1 MKLTKNQ
8 LIEDGLQAFTNSLGD
23 DIWVWFQ
30 PKTNKFCLELNCEVI
45 KATKSLK
52 PIQEKL
58 NFLTSI

>member
-1 MKLTKNQ
+1 MKLTKSK
-8 LIEDGLQAFTNSLGD
+8 LLEDGMQAFTNSLGD

-30 PKTNKFCLELNCEVI
+30 PKTNSFVIELNCEVI

-58 NFLTSI
+58 NFLISE